1 MPVLERHIYKQPPS
15 RGELERMARLLG
27 HPKEMAAVRGK
38 YFKESW
44 INLDKDS
51 AVKIIAAMEAQ
62 PRLLRRPLLY
72 NEAGAL
78 AGFDE
83 KKYEELLR
91 K

>member
-15 RGELERMARLLG
+15 KEELETMARLLG
-27 HPKEMAAVRGK
+27 HPKELAAVRGK
-38 YFKESW
+38 YSKESG
-44 INLDKDS
+44 LDLDNDS
-51 AVKIIAAMEAQ
+51 EARIIAAMEAQ

-83 KKYEELLR
+83 NKYKEFFKK
-91 K
+91 